1 MQGEEPS
8 SDWRVRQLTEPGQAG
23 WFHQHC
29 YYDIPVFSPDSSRIA
44 AIRFDYQGR
53 AITAGDR
60 VTVGWVDC
68 EKGGFEPIGQSAAF
82 SLQQGAMAQWRPG
95 AHEMLWADREGG
107 RLVTRAWSAD
117 TGETRT
123 IDRAVYAVLPDGK
136 DALALNMDRVD
147 YLRGGY
153 GFAGGTGPLGHRAP
167 ADDGVWRMSL
177 DDGEAEL
184 ILSLRDARAVL
195 FDWLPLKDRAKLMV
209 KRPHFW
215 FNHAKVSPDGTRFTV
230 KLRWRRL
237 DGGWNDTQG
246 VSLIVGTDGMSARVM
261 ARATSHV
268 IWEDDETLFFFS
280 STAFERPGVFR
291 AHKAGG
297 DQQSFEPIAPEL
309 LRQNVHM
316 RAIPGSQGSFV
327 YDTPYSEDVSLYLLQ
342 EPSAERKFL
351 ARFGNHVP
359 ARGPNRCDLHPCP
372 SPDGRRIVVTSL
384 ETGGRQIYLL
394 ERSD

>member
-1 MQGEEPS
+1 MPDEES
-8 SDWRVRQLTEPGQAG
+8 SQDWRVRQLTQAGEDG

-29 YYDIPVFSPDSSRIA
+29 YYDIPVFSADSSRIA

-53 AITAGDR
+53 AITAEDR
-60 VTVGWVDC
+60 VTVGWIDC
-68 EKGGFEPIGQSAAF
+68 AKGGFEPVGQSAAF

-95 AHEMLWADREGG
+95 RNEMLWADRENG

-117 TGETRT
+117 TGETRS
-123 IDRAVYAVLPDGK
+123 IGRAVYAVLPDGR

-153 GFAGGTGPLGHRAP
+153 GFAGGTDPLGPRAP
-167 ADDGVWRMSL
+167 ADEGVWRMSL
-177 DDGEAEL
+177 DTGQAEL
-184 ILSLRDARAVL
+184 ILSLRDARAAL
-195 FDWLPLKDRAKLMV
+195 FAWLSLKDRAKLAV

-246 VSLIVGTDGMSARVM
+246 VSLIVGTDGSSPTVM

-280 STAFERPGVFR
+280 SSAFDQPGVFR
-291 AHKAGG
+291 ARRAGRH
-297 DQQSFEPIAPEL
+297 DQSFEPIAPEL
-309 LRQNVHM
+309 LTQNVHM
-316 RAIPGSQGSFV
+316 RAIPGSKRVFV
-327 YDTPYSEDVSLYLLQ
+327 YDTPYREDVSLYLLH
-342 EPSAERKFL
+342 EAPAKRVLL

-372 SPDGRRIVVTSL
+372 SPDGRKIVVTSL
-384 ETGGRQIYLL
+384 EPGGRQVFLL
-394 ERSD
+394 ERPD

>member
-1 MQGEEPS
+1 MRGEERPS
-8 SDWRVRQLTEPGQAG
+8 HWRLRQLTEPGPSG

-29 YYDIPVFSPDSSRIA
+29 YYDIPVFSADSARIA

-53 AITAGDR
+53 AITPEDR
-60 VTVGWVDC
+60 VTVGWIDC
-68 EKGGFEPIGQSAAF
+68 KEGGFEPVGESAAF

-95 AHEMLWADREGG
+95 RDEMLWADREAG
-107 RLVTRAWSAD
+107 RLVTRAWSAA

-123 IDRAVYAVLPDGK
+123 VERAVYAVLPDGR

-153 GFAGGTGPLGHRAP
+153 GFAGGTQPLGPRAP

-177 DDGEAEL
+177 DTGEAKL
-184 ILSLRDARAVL
+184 ILSLREARSVL
-195 FDWLPLKDRAKLMV
+195 LAWLGLKDRVKLTAR
-209 KRPHFW
+209 RPHFW
-215 FNHAKVSPDGTRFTV
+215 FNHAKVSPDGRRFTV

-237 DGGWNDTQG
+237 GGGWNDTQG
-246 VSLIVGTDGMSARVM
+246 VSLIVGTDGSAPKVM

-268 IWEDDETLFFFS
+268 IWEDDESLFFFS
-280 STAFERPGVFR
+280 SSAFERPGVFR
-291 AHKAGG
+291 VRRAGT
-297 DQQSFEPIAPEL
+297 DDQSFEPIAPNL
-309 LRQNVHM
+309 LTGNVHM
-316 RAIPGSQGSFV
+316 RAIPGSPGSFV
-327 YDTPYSEDVSLYLLQ
+327 YDTPYREEVSLHLLDDAGTR
-342 EPSAERKFL
+342 ETLL

-384 ETGGRQIYLL
+384 ETGGRQVYLV
-394 ERSD
+394 ERAA